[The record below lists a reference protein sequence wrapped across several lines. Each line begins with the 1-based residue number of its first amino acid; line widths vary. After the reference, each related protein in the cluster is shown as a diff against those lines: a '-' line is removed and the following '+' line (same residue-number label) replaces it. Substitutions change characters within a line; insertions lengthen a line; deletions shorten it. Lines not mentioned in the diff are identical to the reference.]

1 MALNEPE
8 TSLHPDLVDA
18 LARLIVK
25 ASKYTQLWITT
36 HSEPL
41 AKSIEKHS
49 GIPRVLL
56 GIVQG
61 ETVVAN

>member
-1 MALNEPE
+1 LALNEPE

-18 LARLIVK
+18 LAKMIVK

-41 AKSIEKHS
+41 ATGIERHS
-49 GIPRVLL
+49 GIPRIKL
-56 GIVQG
+56 GMMHG
-61 ETVVAN
+61 ETTIS